1 MPWSSVLVLVL
12 PPLPRDYN
20 EDIEGVSVTSASKL
34 GGTANVI
41 DDIIKIQNEFSC
53 LECHPR
59 TNQVNELIGINEK
72 PYVQVQK
79 PNQ

>member
-1 MPWSSVLVLVL
+1 M
-12 PPLPRDYN
+12 
-20 EDIEGVSVTSASKL
+20 
-34 GGTANVI
+34 I

-59 TNQVNELIGINEK
+59 TNQVNELIGINEE

>member
-1 MPWSSVLVLVL
+1 M
-12 PPLPRDYN
+12 
-20 EDIEGVSVTSASKL
+20 
-34 GGTANVI
+34 I

-53 LECHPR
+53 PECRPR
-59 TNQVNELIGINEK
+59 TNQGSKLIGINEE